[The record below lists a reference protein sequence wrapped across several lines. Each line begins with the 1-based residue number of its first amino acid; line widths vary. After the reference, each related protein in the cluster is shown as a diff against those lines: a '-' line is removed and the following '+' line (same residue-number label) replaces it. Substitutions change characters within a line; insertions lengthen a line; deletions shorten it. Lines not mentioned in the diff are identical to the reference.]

1 VRIHR
6 LVDRSDP
13 DFLTLKTDAEF
24 FAGEGSTVLV
34 TPKRSR
40 GSKFDYA
47 DVYGSLAG
55 TRYEGKC
62 PDLLIDGKWYE
73 HEGFTDGKPK
83 RAFSNMLS
91 RGLKQSDRLIIDRPG
106 LTDRYMLRSI
116 LDRVNRK
123 GQAIEEL
130 WIREPDGTLSLLFR
144 KTDG

>member
-1 VRIHR
+1 
-6 LVDRSDP
+6 
-13 DFLTLKTDAEF
+13 
-24 FAGEGSTVLV
+24 VLV

-106 LTDRYMLRSI
+106 LTDAYMKRVIGQRVMEGQQIVEIWLCAGGMLRP
-116 LDRVNRK
+116 LYEKV
-123 GQAIEEL
+123 
-130 WIREPDGTLSLLFR
+130 
-144 KTDG
+144 